1 VNASTATV
9 TAAAIAALAAVAGY
23 LSTQR
28 WKRRDDKARLYADA
42 LQAVRRYEEL
52 PFRIA
57 RRADSTPAT
66 RERIAGIV
74 SDSFI
79 ELGHYRALLLLH
91 SREVGDAYSLLLN
104 RTHRDCRP
112 HRQEAWGMQP
122 PESDSAAHMGGKFLF
137 DNKPELALC
146 VVAMR
151 RSLQPGAH
159 FRARRTQLDLRALI
173 KARELDPTMQM
184 ELTTRIRSIA
194 KEISALRPPPPR
206 S

>member
-1 VNASTATV
+1 MTASTATV
-9 TAAAIAALAAVAGY
+9 IAATIAALAAIAGY
-23 LSTQR
+23 LSAQR

-57 RRADSTPAT
+57 RRVDSSPAT
-66 RERIAGIV
+66 RERMAGIV
-74 SDSFI
+74 SDSFV

-112 HRQEAWGMQP
+112 HRQEAWSMP
-122 PESDSAAHMGGKFLF
+122 PPRNDSAAHMGGKFLF
-137 DNKPELALC
+137 DNKTELALC

-151 RSLQPGAH
+151 RSLQLGAY
-159 FRARRTQLDLRALI
+159 FRARRTRRDLRELI
-173 KARELDPTMQM
+173 KARKLDPSMQM

-194 KEISALRPPPPR
+194 KEIPSLRPPPPR